1 MDALSQDRTAKKIL
15 RWYDLLSIITPLSGV
30 SLFSGALKSRGIVAG
45 GWGRGARARE
55 GFFKTGSKAGPS
67 GAF

>member
-1 MDALSQDRTAKKIL
+1 MQDRTAKKNLI
-15 RWYDLLSIITPLSGV
+15 WYDLLSIFTPLSSV
-30 SLFSGALKSRGIVAG
+30 SLFSGALMSRGIVAG

-55 GFFKTGSKAGPS
+55 EFFKTGSKTGPS